1 MAAPGTCIGDID
13 APNGFHW
20 PGLPSWPAH
29 RMLLQEAPLPS
40 ADALRALVL
49 RTLCPSPPS
58 EAAPMEQQQQQQQ
71 QQQQCV
77 MLAPPQQQQA
87 MANTVPPSVISMAAV
102 PTRKPGRR

>member
-71 QQQQCV
+71 QQQK
-77 MLAPPQQQQA
+77 QQQKQQQH
-87 MANTVPPSVISMAAV
+87 I
-102 PTRKPGRR
+102 GRSIRASLLRCWGRAQN